1 MNNRTLLTGLLGV
14 STAASAAAQTPAKV
28 KAPQTRP
35 NIIIIYTDDMGIGD
49 LSCTNTGW
57 IETPAIDRLA
67 SQGLVM
73 NNYYSAAPVSSPSRV
88 GLTTGMFPMEWGINT
103 YLQARKGNAACEQAD
118 YLSADAP
125 SMARILHDAGYA
137 TGHFGKWH
145 MGGGRDVTDAPQIT
159 RYGFDEY
166 CSTWESPDP
175 APELTASNWI
185 WCKKDDVKRWERTG
199 YFIDKTLDFLVRHQ
213 GTPCFVNLWPDDMH
227 TPWVPDEESQDHN
240 NTWGSRPNFTEVLA
254 EYDRQIGRFL
264 TRLDELG
271 LSDNTIVIF
280 TSDNGP
286 APSFRQLR
294 TNGLRGI
301 KNSLY
306 EGGIRMPF
314 IIRWPGV
321 ITPGKVDDETVV
333 CAVDLLPSLCAI
345 ARAPLPKDYRSSGED
360 MSKALLGKAS
370 ARKGDLMWDF
380 GRNTS
385 FNFPRDAYH
394 RSPSLAIRRGDWK
407 LLVNPD
413 GTNAELY
420 DLSKDANET
429 QNLAAEHPGLTEEL
443 SKSLL
448 AWWERRPRIN
458 IQREVK

>member
-314 IIRWPGV
+314 IIAWGDRIERPHVNDHIGYF
-321 ITPGKVDDETVV
+321 PDMM
-333 CAVDLLPSLCAI
+333 PSLCDI
-345 ARAPLPKDYRSSGED
+345 AGVETPPTDGISLWPTIRGRERQQQEHDYLYWEFPG
-360 MSKALLGKAS
+360 GKGWVAV
-370 ARKGDLMWDF
+370 RW
-380 GRNTS
+380 
-385 FNFPRDAYH
+385 
-394 RSPSLAIRRGDWK
+394 GDWK
-407 LLVNPD
+407 GLLRKVKE
-413 GTNAELY
+413 GNAQLELY
-420 DLSKDANET
+420 DVRRDLHEEHDV
-429 QNLAAEHPGLTEEL
+429 AADHPEIVAKMWEFIRASHTEPENPL
-443 SKSLL
+443 FKM
-448 AWWERRPRIN
+448 EIP
-458 IQREVK
+458 EV

>member
-254 EYDRQIGRFL
+254 EYDPETRGGNTPDGR
-264 TRLDELG
+264 RIKG
-271 LSDNTIVIF
+271 TIH
-280 TSDNGP
+280 
-286 APSFRQLR
+286 
-294 TNGLRGI
+294 
-301 KNSLY
+301 
-306 EGGIRMPF
+306 
-314 IIRWPGV
+314 W
-321 ITPGKVDDETVV
+321 VDAET
-333 CAVDLLPSLCAI
+333 AVDAEVRLYDTLFTEPNPEA
-345 ARAPLPKDYRSSGED
+345 GE
-360 MSKALLGKAS
+360 
-370 ARKGDLMWDF
+370 GDFLE
-380 GRNTS
+380 
-385 FNFPRDAYH
+385 
-394 RSPSLAIRRGDWK
+394 
-407 LLVNPD
+407 LVNPASLEILT
-413 GTNAELY
+413 GCKAETSLA
-420 DLSKDANET
+420 DA
-429 QNLAAEHPGLTEEL
+429 QAPCAFQFLRLGYFCVDSRDSSAEHLVFNRAV
-443 SKSLL
+443 SLKDGFK
-448 AWWERRPRIN
+448 N
-458 IQREVK
+458 GK

>member
-1 MNNRTLLTGLLGV
+1 MNNRTILTGLLGV
-14 STAASAAAQTPAKV
+14 STAASAAAQAPAKAQAS
-28 KAPQTRP
+28 KTRP
-35 NIIIIYTDDMGIGD
+35 NIVIIYTDDMGIGD

-57 IETPAIDRLA
+57 VETPGIDRLA
-67 SQGLVM
+67 AQGLVM
-73 NNYYSAAPVSSPSRV
+73 NSYYSAAPVSSPSRV
-88 GLTTGMFPMEWGINT
+88 GLTTGIFPMEWGINT
-103 YLQARKGNAACEQAD
+103 YLHSRKGNAACEQAD
-118 YLSADAP
+118 FLAGDAP
-125 SMARILHDAGYA
+125 SMARILRDAGYA

-159 RYGFDEY
+159 DYGFDEY

-175 APELTASNWI
+175 APELTASDWI
-185 WCKKDDVKRWERTG
+185 WCKDDEVKRWERTA
-199 YFIDKTLDFLVRHQ
+199 YFVDKTLDFMTRHK

-227 TPWVPDEESQDHN
+227 TPWVPDEESQN
-240 NTWGSRPNFTEVLA
+240 RKAAFGSRPNFTEVLT

-264 TRLDELG
+264 QQLDERG

-294 TNGLRGI
+294 TNGMRGT

-321 ITPGKVDDETVV
+321 IEAGKVDNRTVV
-333 CAVDLLPSLCAI
+333 CAVDLLPSLCRI
-345 ARAPLPKDYRSSGED
+345 AGAKLPEGYRSSGED
-360 MSKALLGKAS
+360 MSEALLGRATE
-370 ARKGDLMWDF
+370 RKGDLMWDF
-380 GRNTS
+380 GRNGS
-385 FNFPRDAYH
+385 FSFPRDEYH

-413 GTNAELY
+413 GSGAELY
-420 DLSKDANET
+420 DIVEDPNEKT
-429 QNLAAEHPGLTEEL
+429 NLAAENPALVGEL
-443 SKSLL
+443 SKTVL
-448 AWWERRPRIN
+448 AWWDRRPRIPA
-458 IQREVK
+458 QK

>member
-199 YFIDKTLDFLVRHQ
+199 YFIDKTLDFLVH
-213 GTPCFVNLWPDDMH
+213 
-227 TPWVPDEESQDHN
+227 
-240 NTWGSRPNFTEVLA
+240 RPGAGLNKCNVLI
-254 EYDRQIGRFL
+254 Y
-264 TRLDELG
+264 
-271 LSDNTIVIF
+271 
-280 TSDNGP
+280 
-286 APSFRQLR
+286 
-294 TNGLRGI
+294 
-301 KNSLY
+301 
-306 EGGIRMPF
+306 
-314 IIRWPGV
+314 
-321 ITPGKVDDETVV
+321 
-333 CAVDLLPSLCAI
+333 
-345 ARAPLPKDYRSSGED
+345 
-360 MSKALLGKAS
+360 
-370 ARKGDLMWDF
+370 
-380 GRNTS
+380 
-385 FNFPRDAYH
+385 
-394 RSPSLAIRRGDWK
+394 
-407 LLVNPD
+407 
-413 GTNAELY
+413 
-420 DLSKDANET
+420 
-429 QNLAAEHPGLTEEL
+429 
-443 SKSLL
+443 
-448 AWWERRPRIN
+448 
-458 IQREVK
+458 